1 MARRDSSPRSDS
13 PSGSGPVPT
22 LEGIFPRPHPSTETL
37 LKLGAAALL
46 LGPIAGVPAI
56 LLGRLAIGEIERS
69 GGRYAG
75 EARAR
80 LGLSLG
86 WAGTLLHALLGLY
99 FLGASSEA
107 IALAVLGL
115 SGAVALVLAV
125 GALVPAAPRP
135 FLAAGALARRAPRLV
150 VPAVIGLIA
159 AGAAGFASK
168 RSADERARLEALAAC
183 NEERRA
189 AAEALGVGR
198 LDRASARLA
207 EARRLCTGAELE
219 AVEREDAE
227 VAAKEREAI
236 RRREEEAAAL
246 AARRRAEEEARRAEK
261 ERQAAARFPEV
272 ERTVASRLQLASA
285 KSAQRRWDEAEVA
298 LQAAATELEELRDTE
313 VARSERWASL
323 SAQVERQ
330 RPVIHAGVEELRKQ
344 REEQERRREEQERQ
358 REERARRLEEAREA
372 AREAAA
378 EARRGSA
385 YVRCNDGTYSP
396 SCLCSRASFRGC
408 CSHHGGVDGC
418 D

>member
-1 MARRDSSPRSDS
+1 MAGRDSSSRSDL
-13 PSGSGPVPT
+13 PSGRGPVPT
-22 LEGIFPRPHPSTETL
+22 LEGIFPRSHPSTETL

-46 LGPIAGVPAI
+46 LGPFAGVPAI
-56 LLGRLAIGEIERS
+56 LLGRLTVGEIESSR
-69 GGRYAG
+69 GRYSG

-80 LGLSLG
+80 LGLNLG

-107 IALAVLGL
+107 IALVVLGL
-115 SGAVALVLAV
+115 GAVVALVLAV
-125 GALVPAAPRP
+125 GALIPAAPRP

-150 VPAVIGLIA
+150 VPAVLGLIA
-159 AGAAGFASK
+159 AGAAGFVSK

-189 AAEALGVGR
+189 AAEALGAGR
-198 LDRASARLA
+198 LDRAAVRLA
-207 EARRLCTGAELE
+207 EARRLCAGAELD
-219 AVEREDAE
+219 AVEREAAE
-227 VAAKEREAI
+227 VAAKEREEI
-236 RRREEEAAAL
+236 QRREEEAAAL
-246 AARRRAEEEARRAEK
+246 AARRRAEEEARRAER
-261 ERQAAARFPEV
+261 ERQAAARFPEI
-272 ERTVASRLQLASA
+272 ERVVASRLQLVSA

-298 LQAAATELEELRDTE
+298 LQAAATALEELRDTE

-323 SAQVERQ
+323 SAQVERL
-330 RPVIHAGVEELRKQ
+330 RPTIHAGVEQLREQ
-344 REEQERRREEQERQ
+344 REEQERR

-385 YVRCNDGTYSP
+385 YVKCNDGTYSP
-396 SCLCSRASFRGC
+396 TCLCSRASFRGC